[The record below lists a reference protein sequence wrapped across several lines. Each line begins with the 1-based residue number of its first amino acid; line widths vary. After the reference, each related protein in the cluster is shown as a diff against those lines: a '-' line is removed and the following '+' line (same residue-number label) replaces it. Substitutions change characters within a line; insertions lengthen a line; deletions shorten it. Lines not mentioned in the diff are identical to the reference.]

1 MRKELPPCGGPL
13 RWVEHVGAETR
24 ETGGGLVRVEA
35 ALEVAPKA
43 RGNIRGVPM
52 PGLGAGRDAQS
63 SSAATARGNW
73 SSRTYTRYPNAPRPS
88 VTPVDA

>member
-1 MRKELPPCGGPL
+1 MREKLPPCRDAL
-13 RWVEHVGAETR
+13 RWVEDVGAETG

-35 ALEVAPKA
+35 ALEVAPEA
-43 RGNIRGVPM
+43 RGNVRGVQM
-52 PGLGAGRDAQS
+52 PGLGSGRAAQS
-63 SSAATARGNW
+63 SSAETACGNW